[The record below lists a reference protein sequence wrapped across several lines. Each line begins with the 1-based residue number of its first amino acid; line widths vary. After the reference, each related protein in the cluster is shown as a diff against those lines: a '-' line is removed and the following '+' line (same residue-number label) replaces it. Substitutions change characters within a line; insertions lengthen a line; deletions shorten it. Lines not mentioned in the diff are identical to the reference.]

1 MHWTTF
7 TKNPFWKNHVK
18 MTLAIVFGGVRATET
33 RLQTIKY
40 FEGGTKSHLIDMTL
54 RSSFL
59 HKSPLSPGTRCECLS
74 SMLLKENDFVPHAPL
89 KFDKSLFPS
98 FTNGNYVSSLSSTT
112 KVSSWTET
120 FCLESFLTVR
130 RKRLTLYSL
139 YSSEL
144 LTPGMLH
151 CHSIHSGGNWCH
163 WLICHADQHI
173 QHSGSN
179 RHDVSSDLMPSSGP
193 PPSLLRPLTEV
204 FRVLTQ
210 TLAVVGTRGRAGA
223 Q

>member
-1 MHWTTF
+1 MKVISHWYDIAKFILTQI
-7 TKNPFWKNHVK
+7 P
-18 MTLAIVFGGVRATET
+18 IVPRDMLWMFVLNVA
-33 RLQTIKY
+33 
-40 FEGGTKSHLIDMTL
+40 EGKWL
-54 RSSFL
+54 
-59 HKSPLSPGTRCECLS
+59 CA
-74 SMLLKENDFVPHAPL
+74 PHAPL
-89 KFDKSLFPS
+89 KFDKLLFPS

-130 RKRLTLYSL
+130 RKWLTLYSL
-139 YSSEL
+139 YPSEL

-151 CHSIHSGGNWCH
+151 CHSIHSDGNWCH

-179 RHDVSSDLMPSSGP
+179 RHDVSSGLMPCSGP

-210 TLAVVGTRGRAGA
+210 TLAVAGTRGRAGA